1 MEGCPVLIGL
11 QETPGFYY
19 RFAPQL
25 GHRVAPAG
33 MLAPQ
38 FLQVMPIDPI
48 GAEPIGIDEL
58 IIGGGCIPPA
68 IAGPFPKK
76 ALTWGLIR

>member
-1 MEGCPVLIGL
+1 V
-11 QETPGFYY
+11 GFDY

-25 GHRVAPAG
+25 GQRVAPAG

-38 FLQVMPIDPI
+38 FLQFIPIEPI

-58 IIGGGCIPPA
+58 IIGGGCIPA
-68 IAGPFPKK
+68 AMAGPFPKK
-76 ALTWGLIR
+76 ALTCGLIR